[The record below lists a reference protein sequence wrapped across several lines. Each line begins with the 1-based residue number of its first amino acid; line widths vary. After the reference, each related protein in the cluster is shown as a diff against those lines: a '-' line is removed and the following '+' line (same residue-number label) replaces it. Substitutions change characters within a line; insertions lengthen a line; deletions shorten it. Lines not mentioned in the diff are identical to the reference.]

1 MTYDS
6 EFGSHVSLYRD
17 RIKQVIDDSLKEY
30 PNTMILRVDLHDPI
44 DTENLDN
51 PFFHPRIDSGAIS
64 RFTSALK
71 AKLGHDKHIKTQRK
85 EWPDTR
91 HSNLRYAWVREYTKN
106 GKRHYHLILCF
117 NQDAY
122 YHVGDYDLSRNT
134 LRTMITTSW
143 YSALAI
149 PIDDSGKLVNY
160 PSNGKYLLNR
170 KRDNFEQTYSNLMN
184 RVDYMTKV
192 RTKIFGD
199 GERNFGCSLG

>member
-1 MTYDS
+1 MTYNS

-17 RIKQVIDDSLKEY
+17 RIKQVIDDSLNEH
-30 PNTMILRVDLHDPI
+30 PNTMIIRVDLHDPI
-44 DTENLDN
+44 DRESLDN
-51 PFFHPRIDSGAIS
+51 PFFQPKIDSGAIS

-71 AKLGHDKHIKTQRK
+71 AKLRHDKHIKTQRK
-85 EWPDTR
+85 DWPVTR
-91 HSNLRYAWVREYTKN
+91 HSTLRYAWVREYTKN

-122 YHVGDYDLSRNT
+122 YHMGDYDLNRNT
-134 LRTMITTSW
+134 LRTMITTAW
-143 YSALAI
+143 YSALGI

-170 KRDNFEQTYSNLMN
+170 KRNNFEKTYNDLMN
-184 RVDYMTKV
+184 RVDYMTKE

-199 GERNFGCSLG
+199 GDRNFGCSRG

>member
-6 EFGSHVSLYRD
+6 EFGSHISLYRD
-17 RIKQVIDDSLKEY
+17 RIKQVIDDSLNEH

-44 DTENLDN
+44 DTDNLDN
-51 PFFHPRIDSGAIS
+51 PFFQPRVDSGAIS
-64 RFTSALK
+64 RFTCALK

-85 EWPDTR
+85 DWPESR
-91 HSNLRYAWVREYTKN
+91 HSALRYAWVREYTQN
-106 GKRHYHLILCF
+106 EKRHYHLILCF

-122 YHVGDYDLSRNT
+122 YHLGDYDLNRNT
-134 LRTMITTSW
+134 LRTMITTAW
-143 YSALAI
+143 YSALGI
-149 PIDDSGKLVNY
+149 PIDGSGKLVNY

-170 KRDNFEQTYSNLMN
+170 KRDNFEKTYNDLMN

-199 GERNFGCSLG
+199 GDRSFGCSRG

>member
-17 RIKQVIDDSLKEY
+17 RIKQVIDDSLNEY

-51 PFFHPRIDSGAIS
+51 PFFQPRVDSGAIS
-64 RFTSALK
+64 RFTCALK

-85 EWPDTR
+85 DWPESR
-91 HSNLRYAWVREYTKN
+91 HSALRYAWVREYTQN
-106 GKRHYHLILCF
+106 EKRHYHLILSF

-122 YHVGDYDLSRNT
+122 YHLGDYDLNRNT
-134 LRTMITTSW
+134 LRTMITTAW
-143 YSALAI
+143 YSALGI
-149 PIDDSGKLVNY
+149 PIDESGKLVNY

-170 KRDNFEQTYSNLMN
+170 KRDNFEQNYNDLMN

-199 GERNFGCSLG
+199 GDRNFGCSRG

>member
-51 PFFHPRIDSGAIS
+51 PFFQPRIDSGAIS

-71 AKLGHDKHIKTQRK
+71 AKLWHDKHIKTQRK

-122 YHVGDYDLSRNT
+122 YHLGDYDLSRNT
-134 LRTMITTSW
+134 LRTMITTAW
-143 YSALAI
+143 YSALGI

-170 KRDNFEQTYSNLMN
+170 RRNNIEQTYNDLMN

-199 GERNFGCSLG
+199 GDRNFGCSRG

>member
-6 EFGSHVSLYRD
+6 EFGSHVTLYQN
-17 RIKQVIDDSLKEY
+17 RIKQVIDESLNEHA
-30 PNTMILRVDLHDPI
+30 NSMIIRVDLHDPI

-51 PFFHPRIDSGAIS
+51 PFFQPRIDAGAIS

-71 AKLGHDKHIKTQRK
+71 AKLENHKHFKTKRK
-85 EWPDTR
+85 DWPDNRYST
-91 HSNLRYAWVREYTKN
+91 LRYAWVREYTTN

-122 YHVGDYDLSRNT
+122 YHLGDYDLSRNT
-134 LRTMITTSW
+134 LRTMITTAW
-143 YSALAI
+143 YSALGI
-149 PIDDSGKLVNY
+149 PLDDSGKLVNY

-170 KRDNFEQTYSNLMN
+170 KRENFEQTYNDLMN

-199 GERNFGCSLG
+199 GDRNFGCSRG

>member
-30 PNTMILRVDLHDPI
+30 SNTMILRVDLHDPI

-51 PFFHPRIDSGAIS
+51 PFFQPRIDSGAIS

-71 AKLGHDKHIKTQRK
+71 AKLGHDKYIKTQRK

-91 HSNLRYAWVREYTKN
+91 HSKLRYAWVREYTKN

-122 YHVGDYDLSRNT
+122 YHVGDYNLSRNT
-134 LRTMITTSW
+134 LRTMITTAW
-143 YSALAI
+143 YSALGI
-149 PIDDSGKLVNY
+149 PIDVSGKLVNY

-170 KRDNFEQTYSNLMN
+170 RRNNFEQTYNDLMN

-199 GERNFGCSLG
+199 GDRNFGCSRG

>member
-17 RIKQVIDDSLKEY
+17 RIKQVIDDSLNEY

-51 PFFHPRIDSGAIS
+51 PFFQPRVDSGAIS
-64 RFTSALK
+64 RFTCALK

-85 EWPDTR
+85 DWPESR
-91 HSNLRYAWVREYTKN
+91 HSALRYAWVREYTQN
-106 GKRHYHLILCF
+106 EKRHYHLILSF

-122 YHVGDYDLSRNT
+122 YHLGDYDLNRNT
-134 LRTMITTSW
+134 LRTMITTAW
-143 YSALAI
+143 YSALGI
-149 PIDDSGKLVNY
+149 PIDESGKLVNY

-170 KRDNFEQTYSNLMN
+170 KRDNFEKIYNDLMN

-199 GERNFGCSLG
+199 GDRNFGCSRG

>member
-6 EFGSHVSLYRD
+6 EFGSHISLYRD
-17 RIKQVIDDSLKEY
+17 RIKQVIDNSLNEH
-30 PNTMILRVDLHDPI
+30 PNSMILRVDLHDPI

-51 PFFHPRIDSGAIS
+51 PFFQPRIDSGAIS

-71 AKLGHDKHIKTQRK
+71 AKLEHDKHIKTQRK
-85 EWPDTR
+85 HWPDTR
-91 HSNLRYAWVREYTKN
+91 HSNLRYAWGREYTKN

-122 YHVGDYDLSRNT
+122 YHLGDYDLNRNT
-134 LRTMITTSW
+134 LRTMITTAW
-143 YSALAI
+143 YSALGI

-160 PSNGKYLLNR
+160 PSNGKYILNR
-170 KRDNFEQTYSNLMN
+170 RSNNIEQTYNDLMN

-199 GERNFGCSLG
+199 GDRNFGCSRG

>member
-1 MTYDS
+1 MTYNS

-17 RIKQVIDDSLKEY
+17 RIKQVIDDSLNEH
-30 PNTMILRVDLHDPI
+30 PNTMIIRVDLHDPV
-44 DTENLDN
+44 DTESLDN
-51 PFFHPRIDSGAIS
+51 PFFQPKIDSGAIS

-91 HSNLRYAWVREYTKN
+91 HSALRYAWVREYTKN

-122 YHVGDYDLSRNT
+122 YHLGDYDLNRNT
-134 LRTMITTSW
+134 LRTMITTAW
-143 YSALAI
+143 YSALGI
-149 PIDDSGKLVNY
+149 PIVDSGKLVNY

-170 KRDNFEQTYSNLMN
+170 KRSNFEQTYNDLMN
-184 RVDYMTKV
+184 RVNYMTKV

-199 GERNFGCSLG
+199 GDRNFGCSRG